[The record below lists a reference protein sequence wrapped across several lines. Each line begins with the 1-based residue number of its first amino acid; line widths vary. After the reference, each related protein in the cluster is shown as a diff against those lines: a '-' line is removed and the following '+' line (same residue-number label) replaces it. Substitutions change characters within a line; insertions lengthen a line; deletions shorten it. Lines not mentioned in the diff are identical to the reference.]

1 MAEQQPEPID
11 WQKAGQQLNAGLSE
25 FTKQMTTFMAELGK
39 AIRPVFDATLE
50 MAQHIHDALHQ
61 AYVDDGAIY
70 GDTHEG
76 LMRWMHERSEIER
89 LRAQAE
95 RIEQHQ
101 DSVRSFK
108 RTLAEKRDKS
118 VSSTS

>member
-1 MAEQQPEPID
+1 MAEQQQSEPID
-11 WQKAGQQLNAGLSE
+11 WQKVGQQLNAGLSE
-25 FTKQMTTFMAELGK
+25 FSRQMTTFMTELGK
-39 AIRPVFDATLE
+39 AVRPVFDATLQ
-50 MAQHIHDALHQ
+50 MAQHIREVVHQ

-76 LMRWMHERSEIER
+76 LMRWMNERSEIER

-95 RIEQHQ
+95 RIEQYQ

-108 RTLAEKRDKS
+108 RMLAAKR
-118 VSSTS
+118 TE